1 MVENETHTAQREL
14 VFLLPAAA
22 PTGAESDGCTTQTKG
37 TQATGASSLRV
48 LPVPDGLSYLSVD
61 CNPPA
66 GGNPP
71 VGHKKRRREPRLTRR
86 KPRSSAATIIFEPVR
101 VHNQLQL
108 LMLHDQGGFDTA
120 GVRVR
125 HNGQRA
131 LPVTLLSLRDELHID
146 GHDYFVSARR
156 GDSIGRPE
164 DRHVGTQCPFC
175 RVVIQADT
183 RVWSCSCGAALH
195 HEDERWPQEQRLEC
209 ATLASVCPNCQ
220 GDIEFGQ
227 GLEWE
232 PEL

>member
-14 VFLLPAAA
+14 VILLPAAA
-22 PTGAESDGCTTQTKG
+22 PTSAESDASTTRTKG
-37 TQATGASSLRV
+37 TRATGASSLRV
-48 LPVPDGLSYLSVD
+48 LLVPDGLSYLLVGCD
-61 CNPPA
+61 RA
-66 GGNPP
+66 GC
-71 VGHKKRRREPRLTRR
+71 KRRRREPRLTRR
-86 KPRSSAATIIFEPVR
+86 KPRSSAATITFEPLR

-108 LMLHDQGGFDTA
+108 LMLHDQGGVGTA

-156 GDSIGRPE
+156 GDSVGRPE
-164 DRHVGTQCPFC
+164 ERHLGTQCPFC
-175 RVVIQADT
+175 RVAIQADT

-195 HEDERWPQEQRLEC
+195 HEDEGWPEEQRLEC